1 LFTYNYVVGFQG
13 VFLPKKLSRL
23 CTVLTTDC
31 TYSVGKWR
39 PGYASLGWFT
49 GWSVREA
56 HHRWTSR
63 IQNWLISLHVVVY
76 QIATCVVL
84 IHLLKVYSQSKSV

>member
-39 PGYASLGWFT
+39 HGYPSLGWFT
-49 GWSVREA
+49 GWSVRGA

-63 IQNWLISLHVVVY
+63 NQNWL
-76 QIATCVVL
+76 
-84 IHLLKVYSQSKSV
+84 